1 MKQIPLA
8 ELEPLV
14 RGAQDLQRTAE
25 GFMPRRLP
33 KWLDAQMP
41 DPGLDMMAR
50 MTAGVR
56 LVFETDATAFEL
68 DVLETGLQVVG
79 EERREAAFDL
89 YVDGAFSKRQL
100 AREGRTIRVDR
111 LSVPPALSIAPGTPS
126 TLTFDGL
133 PAGSKTV
140 ELWLPQSASVE
151 LSGFRVTDGAQ
162 VRPVA
167 PQRPQWLHYGSSIS
181 HGMEASGPSATW
193 PSVAARLMGL
203 ELTSFGFAGQCLID
217 GAVARAMR
225 DVTADFISLKLGINV
240 VNWDAMRERAFV
252 PAVHSFLDMLRDVHK
267 TTPILVISPIFC
279 PLVETLAGPT
289 LRSPSGIYVPERSAA
304 LSEGA
309 LSTGRIRQLLSA
321 IVERRRSADPNL
333 QYLDG
338 LKLFASDD
346 AADLPDLLHPNA
358 AGLVRMGERFAALAR
373 SLALPGRP

>member
-1 MKQIPLA
+1 
-8 ELEPLV
+8 
-14 RGAQDLQRTAE
+14 
-25 GFMPRRLP
+25 
-33 KWLDAQMP
+33 
-41 DPGLDMMAR
+41 
-50 MTAGVR
+50 
-56 LVFETDATAFEL
+56 
-68 DVLETGLQVVG
+68 
-79 EERREAAFDL
+79 
-89 YVDGAFSKRQL
+89 
-100 AREGRTIRVDR
+100 
-111 LSVPPALSIAPGTPS
+111 
-126 TLTFDGL
+126 
-133 PAGSKTV
+133 
-140 ELWLPQSASVE
+140 
-151 LSGFRVTDGAQ
+151 
-162 VRPVA
+162 
-167 PQRPQWLHYGSSIS
+167 
-181 HGMEASGPSATW
+181 
-193 PSVAARLMGL
+193 
-203 ELTSFGFAGQCLID
+203 
-217 GAVARAMR
+217 MR

-252 PAVHSFLDMLRDVHK
+252 PAVHSFLDMLRDGHK